1 MSQVEVHKQGHRLM
15 GNYFE
20 ISVVSDNADYA
31 NRCIDQAVEEIK
43 RIERLLT
50 TFNDQSQTNQV
61 NAMAG
66 IAPVEVD
73 AEMFDLI
80 ARAQRISA
88 LTQGAFDISYG
99 SIDKSLWNFDKSMT
113 SLCGRWC
120 LTASKAASP

>member
-1 MSQVEVHKQGHRLM
+1 MSHVEVHKQGHRLM

-66 IAPVEVD
+66 LRLLKWTPKC
-73 AEMFDLI
+73 LI
-80 ARAQRISA
+80 
-88 LTQGAFDISYG
+88 
-99 SIDKSLWNFDKSMT
+99 
-113 SLCGRWC
+113 
-120 LTASKAASP
+120 